1 MGDQMITKDDIDSI
15 IQYST
20 RFIEYQ
26 GLQGRD
32 CSCLKAERDNII
44 YQLEQGNIN
53 AGEFMEKMKE
63 FIHGRRRSVFYD
75 FFGF

>member
-1 MGDQMITKDDIDSI
+1 MITADDISSI
-15 IQYST
+15 IDYSSS
-20 RFIEYQ
+20 FIEYQ

-32 CSCLKAERDNII
+32 CSCLRTERDNII
-44 YQLEQGNIN
+44 TQFKRGNIN
-53 AGEFMEKMKE
+53 VDEFMEKMKE